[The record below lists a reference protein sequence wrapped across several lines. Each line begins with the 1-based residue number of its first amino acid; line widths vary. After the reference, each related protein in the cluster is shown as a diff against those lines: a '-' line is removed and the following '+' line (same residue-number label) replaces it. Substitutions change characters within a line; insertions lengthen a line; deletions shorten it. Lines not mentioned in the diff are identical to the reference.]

1 MAHEDHGE
9 GRQQLRFI
17 ARTPV
22 PVWTVGFAMLF
33 LVPGSLALFDGAYL
47 VGGLLGLMA
56 AFVFLRSR
64 REASISLLA
73 FQSAILDLE
82 ESIRNGAREIP
93 GE

>member
-1 MAHEDHGE
+1 
-9 GRQQLRFI
+9 
-17 ARTPV
+17 
-22 PVWTVGFAMLF
+22 
-33 LVPGSLALFDGAYL
+33 
-47 VGGLLGLMA
+47 MA
-56 AFVFLRSR
+56 ALVVLRSR